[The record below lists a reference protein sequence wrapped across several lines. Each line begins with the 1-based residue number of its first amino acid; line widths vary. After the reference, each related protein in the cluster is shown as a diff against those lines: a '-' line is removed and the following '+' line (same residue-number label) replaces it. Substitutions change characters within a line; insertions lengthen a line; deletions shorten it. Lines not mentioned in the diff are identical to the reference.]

1 MKPDATREAEP
12 RNEDVNLSEQKEI
25 EVRGRRQQSRSGN
38 REVTDKDESENIDTE
53 NYREPKEA
61 EVKVEENDDLND
73 DENAEISIEDL
84 EIQLL
89 PPILPPKLSN
99 ALLLQYIINSDS
111 KDQLDFLLPFGFAL
125 GCISLAIAVHSTAMQ
140 YVFNSFGAFL
150 PYYPD
155 RVKKV
160 RKAAHGINNTLC
172 IVQVLM
178 AIAMFGYCI
187 YWKDRVSH
195 DDKDEENYK
204 YFVQKRIWMLSFIV
218 SSLTFGCTIIAAG
231 AAILLFTIFKFKEKK
246 IENVSP
252 RVMDKVEK
260 MKVPPSA
267 ATIIDMG
274 LSNVLVGLYIG
285 IEDDTVGEKVDLQVL
300 CLWVGTITFMMVMLD
315 TITNVTLHIVTKD
328 GRLDV
333 DESLFLK
340 VMHYLR

>member
-1 MKPDATREAEP
+1 
-12 RNEDVNLSEQKEI
+12 
-25 EVRGRRQQSRSGN
+25 
-38 REVTDKDESENIDTE
+38 
-53 NYREPKEA
+53 
-61 EVKVEENDDLND
+61 
-73 DENAEISIEDL
+73 
-84 EIQLL
+84 
-89 PPILPPKLSN
+89 
-99 ALLLQYIINSDS
+99 
-111 KDQLDFLLPFGFAL
+111 
-125 GCISLAIAVHSTAMQ
+125 
-140 YVFNSFGAFL
+140 
-150 PYYPD
+150 
-155 RVKKV
+155 
-160 RKAAHGINNTLC
+160 
-172 IVQVLM
+172 M

-195 DDKDEENYK
+195 DEKDEENYK
-204 YFVQKRIWMLSFIV
+204 HFVQKRIWMLSFIV

-231 AAILLFTIFKFKEKK
+231 AAILIFTIFKFKEKK
-246 IENVSP
+246 MENVSP
-252 RVMDKVEK
+252 RVIGKVDK